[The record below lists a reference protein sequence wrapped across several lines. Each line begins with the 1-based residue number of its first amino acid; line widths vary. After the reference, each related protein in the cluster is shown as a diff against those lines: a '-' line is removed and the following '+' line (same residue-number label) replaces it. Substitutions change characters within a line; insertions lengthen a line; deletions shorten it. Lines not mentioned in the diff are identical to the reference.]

1 MVVACSSSSRNSSLP
16 RQPAA
21 TAPFEVGPR
30 HRLGLG
36 RLLTRGY
43 IAAAARGDRVRQRAA
58 ASACGG
64 YSRSDTLRWWLTQ
77 RRLQVVQ
84 FVVVPDPILS
94 WCGLLILLLIAV
106 GSLPAWHRCLS
117 FSLVLL
123 KSSPSKFSFPCPSAT
138 FGDTSGGVSFCGGG
152 DGGPTSRIAFKASSG
167 DGARAAAAGPGGRA
181 GPRRKEEWRTS
192 RPATAERLCSAI
204 NLQHLDSPIGIRE
217 EGVRRGH
224 DAERLRRDRGIL
236 SAPQAPVDGVPLPR
250 PLPETA
256 DVLRAPKRGD
266 VVRGW

>member
-1 MVVACSSSSRNSSLP
+1 M
-16 RQPAA
+16 
-21 TAPFEVGPR
+21 
-30 HRLGLG
+30 
-36 RLLTRGY
+36 
-43 IAAAARGDRVRQRAA
+43 
-58 ASACGG
+58 
-64 YSRSDTLRWWLTQ
+64 RWLLTQ
-77 RRLQVVQ
+77 RHPTVVAHTASPPSRPVRRCSGPHS
-84 FVVVPDPILS
+84 FPVRPSDSSSYCRGIPPSLAS
-94 WCGLLILLLIAV
+94 LLV
-106 GSLPAWHRCLS
+106 
-117 FSLVLL
+117 VLL
-123 KSSPSKFSFPCPSAT
+123 GITEVVTVEIFVPLPLSNVRRHVGRSLFLRW
-138 FGDTSGGVSFCGGG
+138 GG

-250 PLPETA
+250 PLLETA
-256 DVLRAPKRGD
+256 DVLRASKRGD
-266 VVRGW
+266 VVRVW

>member
-94 WCGLLILLLIAV
+94 RCGLLILLLIAV

-152 DGGPTSRIAFKASSG
+152 GWGAHVADRVQGLQRRRGAGG
-167 DGARAAAAGPGGRA
+167 GGRA
-181 GPRRKEEWRTS
+181 GGTGGSAKKRRM
-192 RPATAERLCSAI
+192 
-204 NLQHLDSPIGIRE
+204 
-217 EGVRRGH
+217 
-224 DAERLRRDRGIL
+224 
-236 SAPQAPVDGVPLPR
+236 
-250 PLPETA
+250 A
-256 DVLRAPKRGD
+256 DVASSDG
-266 VVRGW
+266 